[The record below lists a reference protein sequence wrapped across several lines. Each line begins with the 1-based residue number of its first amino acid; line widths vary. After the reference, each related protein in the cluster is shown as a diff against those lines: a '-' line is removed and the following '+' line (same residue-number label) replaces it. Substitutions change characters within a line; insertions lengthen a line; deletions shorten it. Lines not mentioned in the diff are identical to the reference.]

1 MEQAILEPAIVR
13 PGESPS
19 TPIEPNQ
26 FELLGRGISVSF
38 SRTSITGDPLFRYR
52 DACREVSAR
61 GDDIRQVETE
71 IGTLVT
77 VTLEPDADA
86 GSLLFSV
93 LIPRARLEG
102 VGSELRISTEGIL
115 TRSRFPFS
123 PVPSND
129 QLQEYRSV
137 TMTGQ
142 ASFVVS

>member
-1 MEQAILEPAIVR
+1 MEPAIVR
-13 PGESPS
+13 PTESPS
-19 TPIEPNQ
+19 TPVEPNQ

-38 SRTSITGDPLFRYR
+38 SRTSITGDPLFRYQ
-52 DACREVSAR
+52 DACREVNAR

-86 GSLLFSV
+86 GSLLFTV

-123 PVPSND
+123 PVPSDD
-129 QLQEYRSV
+129 QLQEYRTV
-137 TMTGQ
+137 TMKGQ

>member
-1 MEQAILEPAIVR
+1 MEQAIMEPAIVR
-13 PGESPS
+13 PNESPS
-19 TPIEPNQ
+19 TPLEPNQ

-38 SRTSITGDPLFRYR
+38 SRTSITGDPLFRYQ
-52 DACREVSAR
+52 DACREVNAR

-86 GSLLFSV
+86 GSLLFTV

-102 VGSELRISTEGIL
+102 AGSELRISTEGII

-123 PVPSND
+123 PTAMDD
-129 QLQEYRSV
+129 QLQEYRTV
-137 TMTGQ
+137 TMKGQ

>member
-1 MEQAILEPAIVR
+1 MEPAIVR
-13 PGESPS
+13 PSESPS

-26 FELLGRGISVSF
+26 FELLGRGISISF
-38 SRTSITGDPLFRYR
+38 SRTSITGDPLFHYQ
-52 DACREVSAR
+52 DACREVNAR

-77 VTLEPDADA
+77 ITLEPDADA
-86 GSLLFSV
+86 GSLLFTV

-123 PVPSND
+123 PAPMND
-129 QLQEYRSV
+129 QLQEYKSLM
-137 TMTGQ
+137 MTGR
-142 ASFVVS
+142 ATFVVS